1 MAKTFEQIEKEVL
14 EIRGELK
21 KGILETLAVKGY
33 GYNMIA
39 YGKLYSVQIMGDLEH
54 TCFCPTDFADDGDC
68 DEWKNLDHASVE
80 ELMECYR
87 TALRAMPQ

>member
-1 MAKTFEQIEKEVL
+1 MAKTFEQIEKEVR
-14 EIRGELK
+14 EIRAELK

-33 GYNMIA
+33 GYNMVA

-54 TCFCPTDFADDGDC
+54 TCFCPTDCVDE

-80 ELMECYR
+80 ELMECYC
-87 TALRAMPQ
+87 TALRAIPR